1 MAENEMIK
9 DTAPLPEEQPEAVS
23 EEILAEHPDI
33 PAENPDMTAGEDA
46 AEEDSEDIPKISV
59 RDIFAALGEFLGK
72 FSWVFLLVIS
82 VCLVS
87 YYILFPSRNVF
98 HSDTTDT
105 LMWAV
110 ASNESGTLFNPDF
123 NYACLLPFSTSLI
136 MTALIPIFGVSMTT
150 HVLGML
156 IFFLIMTGGLVWMCR
171 KMKWSWGWTSV
182 MVFTVLMM
190 LSSSEKLR
198 EIFWGHTIYY
208 SLGVMFIFIGLSLV
222 FHYMDLGA
230 KKDAVKNFD
239 PHDKT
244 DYKLI
249 LVTVLIGLWFIL
261 TCTNQLIAM
270 VIFAIPVIAAVFC
283 ERVLDTGSKL
293 LCKKNRRSLVL
304 LLIMAVCMVVGYL
317 LTNVLADG
325 IVAGY
330 ESAFSSYSPMNEW
343 LTNLMKFP
351 EHWITLLGVNVV
363 ANEPLLSARS
373 IMALIRLIG
382 AVIILVLPLVALCNY
397 NKIED
402 AKLRILIL
410 TYWFMTALILLGYT
424 CGKLSN
430 ANWRLS
436 PIAAMSVVV
445 SVAFLHWAVS
455 HVSVQRIAS
464 VLMIPVFLA
473 CLFNGATIAKMPKNQ
488 YQNAVLYQ
496 LADVLMENDLD
507 YGYATFWRANCITVI
522 SDSEVECRSV
532 NVNEHGVTPY
542 NYQSCYSWFD
552 DQPNQD
558 RYFLLMTDIEKQ
570 NLEATT
576 SPLLEMEHEEI
587 FAHGYYI
594 WVFNE
599 NIFEKT
605 EE

>member
-9 DTAPLPEEQPEAVS
+9 DTAPLPEEQPEAVT
-23 EEILAEHPDI
+23 EE
-33 PAENPDMTAGEDA
+33 PAEDADTPAEEDA
-46 AEEDSEDIPKISV
+46 AEEAPKISV
-59 RDIFAALGEFLGK
+59 RDIFAALGDFLSK
-72 FSWVFLLVIS
+72 YSWAILLAVSIG
-82 VCLVS
+82 LVG
-87 YYILFPSRNVF
+87 YYVLFPSRNYF

-123 NYACLLPFSTSLI
+123 NYACLLPFSTTLI

-156 IFFLIMTGGLVWMCR
+156 CFFLIMTGALVWMCR
-171 KMKWSWGWTSV
+171 RMKWSWGWTSV

-208 SLGVMFIFIGLSLV
+208 SLGVMFIFVGLSLI
-222 FHYMDLGA
+222 FHHMDLGA
-230 KKDAVKNFD
+230 KKDAIKEFD
-239 PHDKT
+239 PNDKT

-249 LVTVLIGLWFIL
+249 LVTVLIGLWFVL

-283 ERVLDTGSKL
+283 ERFLDTGCGFF
-293 LCKKNRRSLVL
+293 CKKNRRSLVL
-304 LLIMAVCMVVGYL
+304 LAVMAVCMVLGYL

-330 ESAFSSYSPMNEW
+330 ETAFSTYSPMNEW

-351 EHWITLLGVNVV
+351 DHWLGLLGVDVR
-363 ANEPLLSARS
+363 ANEPFLSMKS
-373 IMALIRLIG
+373 IMALLRLIG
-382 AVIILVLPLVALCNY
+382 AVIILVLPLVGLCNY

-410 TYWFMTALILLGYT
+410 TYWFVTVLILLGYT

-445 SVAFLHWAVS
+445 SVAVLRWAVS
-455 HVSVQRIAS
+455 HISMQRIIS
-464 VLMIPVFLA
+464 VLMVPVFLV
-473 CLFNGATIAKMPKNQ
+473 CLFNGAAIAKMPKDQ
-488 YQNAVLYQ
+488 YKNAVLYQ

-532 NVNEHGVTPY
+532 NINEHGVTPY
-542 NYQSCYSWFD
+542 DYQSCYSWFD

-576 SPLLEMEHEEI
+576 SPLLTKPHQEI

-605 EE
+605 E

>member
-9 DTAPLPEEQPEAVS
+9 DTAPLPEEQPEAAS
-23 EEILAEHPDI
+23 EEI
-33 PAENPDMTAGEDA
+33 AENADTPSEDDA
-46 AEEDSEDIPKISV
+46 AEDAPKISV
-59 RDIFAALGEFLGK
+59 RDMFAALGDFLSK
-72 FSWVFLLVIS
+72 YSWSILLAVSVI
-82 VCLVS
+82 LIG

-123 NYACLLPFSTSLI
+123 NYACLLPFSTTLI

-156 IFFLIMTGGLVWMCR
+156 CFFLIMTGGLVWMCR

-208 SLGVMFIFIGLSLV
+208 SLGVMFIFVGLSLV
-222 FHYMDLGA
+222 FHHMDLGA
-230 KKDAVKNFD
+230 KKDAIKEFD
-239 PHDKT
+239 PNDKT
-244 DYKLI
+244 DYKLV
-249 LVTVLIGLWFIL
+249 LVTFLTGLWFVL

-283 ERVLDTGSKL
+283 ERFLDTGCGVFS
-293 LCKKNRRSLVL
+293 KKNRRSLVL
-304 LLIMAVCMVVGYL
+304 LLVMVVCMAVGYL

-351 EHWITLLGVNVV
+351 EQWITLLGVNVR
-363 ANEPLLSARS
+363 ANEPLLSAKS
-373 IMALIRLIG
+373 VMSLLRLIG
-382 AVIILVLPLVALCNY
+382 AVIILVLPLVGLCNY

-402 AKLRILIL
+402 AKTRILIL
-410 TYWFMTALILLGYT
+410 TYWFMTVLILLGYT

-436 PIAAMSVVV
+436 PIAAMAVVV
-445 SVAFLHWAVS
+445 SVAVFRWAVS
-455 HVSVQRIAS
+455 QISVQRIIS
-464 VLMIPVFLA
+464 VLMVPVFLV
-473 CLFNGATIAKMPKNQ
+473 CLFNGATIAKMPKDD
-488 YQNAVLYQ
+488 YEDAVLYQ
-496 LADVLMENDLD
+496 LADALMENDLD

-532 NVNEHGVTPY
+532 NINEHGVTPY
-542 NYQSCYSWFD
+542 DYQSCRSWFD
-552 DQPNQD
+552 DQPNQEK
-558 RYFLLMTDIEKQ
+558 YFLLMTDIEKQ

-576 SPLLEMEHEEI
+576 SPLLTKPYEEI

-594 WVFNE
+594 WIFNE
-599 NIFEKT
+599 NIFEET